1 MNYKFEKEILKDK
14 LNQVSAEAAYIL
26 KTNVFENEYEL
37 LLNAFKKYYHRV
49 NIAYSFKTN
58 YIPNFLDVVKNK
70 RGYAEVVSVME
81 LKLALKVGFLPE
93 NIFFNGPFKHKDETL
108 EYLKNGVLVNV
119 DSYDEFNWIQC
130 FANKSKIICRIG
142 IRLNFNLADNPSRFG
157 LDINDDKIEEII
169 NKSNSSKYLSL
180 ESLHYHYASRKLS
193 SWTCAFVG

>member
-93 NIFFNGPFKHKDETL
+93 NIFFNGPFKH
-108 EYLKNGVLVNV
+108 
-119 DSYDEFNWIQC
+119 
-130 FANKSKIICRIG
+130 
-142 IRLNFNLADNPSRFG
+142 
-157 LDINDDKIEEII
+157 
-169 NKSNSSKYLSL
+169 
-180 ESLHYHYASRKLS
+180 
-193 SWTCAFVG
+193 